1 MLPLLAPTVFLGALL
16 AAGPLPS
23 PAHVTTNAIAANEAN
38 ASDVQIFR
46 LILRGTDASASVQN
60 LDLVVNRDADVL
72 KGYMIAT
79 RSSVTL
85 DAVTIMGDML
95 RATVPTD
102 HGTGEL
108 VLQGTSGVLRGTFTV
123 NGKTLTVTGE
133 RIL

>member
-1 MLPLLAPTVFLGALL
+1 MLQLLLPTVLL
-16 AAGPLPS
+16 AAPLAPSALPS
-23 PAHVTTNAIAANEAN
+23 PVTTPARITATS
-38 ASDVQIFR
+38 ASVPEVQIYR
-46 LILRGTDASASVQN
+46 LTLRGIDASASSQS

-85 DAVTIMGDML
+85 DAVSIIGDVL

-102 HGTGEL
+102 HGNAEL

-123 NGKTLTVTGE
+123 NGKTLVVSGE